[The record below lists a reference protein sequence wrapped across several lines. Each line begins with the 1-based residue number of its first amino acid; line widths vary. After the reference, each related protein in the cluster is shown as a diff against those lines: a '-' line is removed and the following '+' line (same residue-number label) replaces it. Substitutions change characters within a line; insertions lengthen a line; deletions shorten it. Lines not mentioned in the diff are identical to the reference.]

1 MYLKSIKTA
10 LKDLLN
16 CKGSSLISVA
26 GLAIAFATVFFIYSR
41 VTFELGYDAYH
52 KKAERIYR
60 ISGEIKTTGSEAK
73 HAVLGPYMGRGLKE
87 HFPIVENYAR
97 LTPIKKSIVLEREKT
112 KISIDEAYFADSSV
126 FQLFTFDF
134 VYGDINSALAGPQE
148 VVISQSHSNQLFGA
162 VNPIGK
168 TIKEGDNL
176 LTVTGVIKDSPKN
189 SHHKLN
195 VLVSHPNPD
204 TNPENESEVNLAEG
218 YWMPSA
224 YHFILLTPEANIE
237 DITENFD
244 SFYVKYM
251 SPFGKAINATFKPIA
266 IPLKELHFSP
276 HMNYDYPKGNKIYSQ
291 FLIVVALFLIL
302 IAGTNYSNLLVSRN
316 ISRSKSMGVRKILGA
331 KNKMLYLHS
340 LIGNLVY
347 LIVSLTIAFWLFL
360 FIRPYVVSITGLHV
374 ADYHLDEIVV
384 LSLVMVVALGLL
396 TSLIPWLNYV
406 GKSGLEMIRPWQ
418 NLTGKSTFT
427 FGKLSSIFQYA
438 LTIVLILSAVIMER
452 QMRYITSS
460 DMGFVKE
467 NVLLV
472 KLTDTS
478 NEINDVNFFRE
489 ELLRDPEVEFA
500 SFSTRAPG
508 EVLGTVHFPIK
519 VDGEMTTRIVNVMGI
534 DLNYI
539 PLMGMELLAGRNFDL
554 SYNDGGFNSII
565 VNEAFVDFC
574 GISGDVVGMQ
584 IGQTAVIGV
593 LKDVSFNSLHN
604 RAEPIVFYLTF
615 EPTGYMN
622 IRFRDAD
629 PDAAITI
636 VQEIWDKVFGDAP
649 ADIQFL
655 DNRVAM
661 MYADDQRTN
670 MLIRSFTLVSI
681 LLSIMG
687 FINLTSIILK
697 SKTKE
702 IGIRKVNGAK
712 IWQVMLM
719 LNMDFVKWVAIAFVI
734 ATPIAYYAMDKWLQN
749 FAYRTQLSWWVFAL
763 AGLMALVIAL
773 LTVSWQSWLAAR
785 RNPVEALR
793 YE

>member
-1 MYLKSIKTA
+1 MYLKSIKIA
-10 LKDLLN
+10 LKDLISCN
-16 CKGSSLISVA
+16 GSSLISVA
-26 GLAIAFATVFFIYSR
+26 GLAIAFATVIFIYSR

-52 KKAERIYR
+52 EKGNRIYR
-60 ISGEIKTTGSEAK
+60 ISGEIKTAGSEAK

-87 HFPIVENYAR
+87 HFPIVEGYAR
-97 LTPIKKSIVLEREKT
+97 ITPFKKSIILEQEKT

-134 VYGDINSALAGPQE
+134 VHGNIKSALAGPRE
-148 VVISQSHSNQLFGA
+148 VVINQSLSKQLFGTE
-162 VNPIGK
+162 NPIGK

-176 LTVTGVIKDSPKN
+176 LTVTGVVKDSPKN

-195 VLVSHPNPD
+195 VLISHPNPNS
-204 TNPENESEVNLAEG
+204 NPENESEVNLAEG

-224 YHFILLTPEANIE
+224 YHFILLSEGAHIE
-237 DITENFD
+237 EITENFD
-244 SFYVKYM
+244 SFYSKYM
-251 SPFGKAINATFKPIA
+251 SPFGEAINATFKPIA
-266 IPLKELHFSP
+266 LPLKDLHFSP
-276 HMNYDYPKGNKIYSQ
+276 HMNYDYPKGNKLYSR
-291 FLIVVALFLIL
+291 FLIIVALFLIL

-316 ISRSKSMGVRKILGA
+316 ITRSKSMGVRKILGA
-331 KNKMLYLHS
+331 KNKMLYFHS

-360 FIRPYVVSITGLHV
+360 FIRPYVVSITGLQV
-374 ADYHLDEIVV
+374 ADYHLDEILV
-384 LSLVMVVALGLL
+384 LSLVMVIAIGLL
-396 TSLIPWLNYV
+396 TSVIPWLNYV
-406 GKSGLEMIRPWQ
+406 GKSGLKMIRPWQ
-418 NLTGKSTFT
+418 YLTGKSTFT

-438 LTIVLILSAVIMER
+438 LTIVLILSAVTMER
-452 QMRYITSS
+452 QMRYLTNS
-460 DMGFVKE
+460 DMGFIKD

-472 KLTDTS
+472 KLTDPS
-478 NEINDVNFFRE
+478 NKISTVNFFRE
-489 ELLRDPEVEFA
+489 ELLRNPEIEYA

-539 PLMGMELLAGRNFDL
+539 PLMGMELLAGRNFDI
-554 SYNDGGFNSII
+554 SYDDGGFNTII
-565 VNEAFVDFC
+565 VNEAFLDFC
-574 GISGDVVGMQ
+574 GLSVDVVGMQ
-584 IGQTAVIGV
+584 INHATVVGV

-604 RAEPIVFYLTF
+604 SAEPIVFYLTF

-622 IRFRDAD
+622 IKFRNSI
-629 PDAAITI
+629 PGLAITT
-636 VQEIWDKVFGDAP
+636 VQEVWDKVFGDTP

-670 MLIRSFTLVSI
+670 MLIRSFTLISI

-687 FINLTSIILK
+687 FINLTSIMMK
-697 SKTKE
+697 RKTKE

-719 LNMDFVKWVAIAFVI
+719 LNMDFVKWVAVAFVI
-734 ATPIAYYAMDKWLQN
+734 ATPIAYFAMDKWLQN

>member
-10 LKDLLN
+10 LKDLLS

-26 GLAIAFATVFFIYSR
+26 GLAIAFATVIFIYSR

-52 KKAERIYR
+52 EKAYRIYR
-60 ISGEIKTTGSEAK
+60 ISGEIKTAGSEAK

-87 HFPIVENYAR
+87 HFPIVEKYAS
-97 LTPIKKSIVLEREKT
+97 LTPIKKSIILEREEA

-134 VYGDINSALAGPQE
+134 VHGNINSALANPRE
-148 VVISQSHSNQLFGA
+148 VVINQSLSKRLFGA
-162 VNPIGK
+162 ENPIGK
-168 TIKEGDNL
+168 TINEGDKL
-176 LTVTGVIKDSPKN
+176 LTVTGVVKDSPKN

-195 VLVSHPNPD
+195 VLISHPNPD

-224 YHFILLTPEANIE
+224 YHFILLSPDAQIE
-237 DITENFD
+237 EITKNFD
-244 SFYVKYM
+244 SFYAKYM
-251 SPFGKAINATFKPIA
+251 SPFGEAINATFKPIA
-266 IPLKELHFSP
+266 IPLKNLHFSP
-276 HMNYDYPKGNKIYSQ
+276 HMNYDYPKGNKIYSH
-291 FLIVVALFLIL
+291 FLIIVALFLIL
-302 IAGTNYSNLLVSRN
+302 IAGINYSNLLVSRN
-316 ISRSKSMGVRKILGA
+316 ITRSKSMGVRKILGA
-331 KNKMLYLHS
+331 KNKMLYIHS

-347 LIVSLTIAFWLFL
+347 VLVSLFIAFWLFL
-360 FIRPYVVSITGLHV
+360 FIRPYVVSITGLQV
-374 ADYHLDEIVV
+374 ADYHLDEILV
-384 LSLVMVVALGLL
+384 LSLAMIIAIGLL

-406 GKSGLEMIRPWQ
+406 GKSGLEMLRPWQ
-418 NLTGKSTFT
+418 YLTGKSTFT

-452 QMRYITSS
+452 QMRYLTNS
-460 DMGFVKE
+460 DMGFVKD

-472 KLTDTS
+472 KLTDPS
-478 NEINDVNFFRE
+478 NEINNVNSFRE
-489 ELLRDPEVEFA
+489 ELLRNPEIEFA

-519 VDGEMTTRIVNVMGI
+519 IEGEMTTRIVNVMGI

-539 PLMGMELLAGRNFDL
+539 PLMEMELLAGRNFDL
-554 SYNDGGFNSII
+554 SYNDGGFNTII
-565 VNEAFVDFC
+565 VNEALVDFC
-574 GISGDVVGMQ
+574 GLKDDITGMQ
-584 IGQTAVIGV
+584 IGQTTVIGV

-604 RAEPIVFYLTF
+604 PAEPVAFYLTF

-622 IRFRDAD
+622 IRFRNSDSG
-629 PDAAITI
+629 AAIAT
-636 VQEIWDKVFGDAP
+636 VQKVWDKVFGNTP

-670 MLIRSFTLVSI
+670 MLIRSFTLISI

-687 FINLTSIILK
+687 LINLTSIILK
-697 SKTKE
+697 RKTKE

-734 ATPIAYYAMDKWLQN
+734 ATPVAYFAMDKWLQN
-749 FAYRTQLSWWVFAL
+749 FAYRTQLSWWVFAV
-763 AGLMALVIAL
+763 AGLLALIIAL

>member
-10 LKDLLN
+10 LKDLLS
-16 CKGSSLISVA
+16 CRSSSLISVA
-26 GLAIAFATVFFIYSR
+26 GLSIAFATVFFIYSR
-41 VTFELGYDAYH
+41 VTFELGYDTCH
-52 KKAERIYR
+52 EKANRIYR
-60 ISGEIKTTGSEAK
+60 ISGEIKTAGSEAK

-97 LTPIKKSIVLEREKT
+97 LTPIKKSIILEREKT

-134 VYGDINSALAGPQE
+134 VHGDINTALAGPRE
-148 VVISQSHSNQLFGA
+148 VVVSHSLSQQLFGTE
-162 VNPIGK
+162 NPIGK
-168 TIKEGDNL
+168 SIKEGDNL
-176 LTVTGVIKDSPKN
+176 LTVTGVIKDLPKN

-195 VLVSHPNPD
+195 VLISHPNPD
-204 TNPENESEVNLAEG
+204 TNPENESEVRLSEG

-224 YHFILLTPEANIE
+224 YHFILLSPGAHIE
-237 DITENFD
+237 EITENFD
-244 SFYVKYM
+244 SFYTKYM
-251 SPFGKAINATFKPIA
+251 SPFGEAINATFKPIA
-266 IPLKELHFSP
+266 IPLKDLHFSSY
-276 HMNYDYPKGNKIYSQ
+276 MNYDYPKGNRIYSY
-291 FLIVVALFLIL
+291 FLIAVALFLIL
-302 IAGTNYSNLLVSRN
+302 IAGINYSNLLVSRN
-316 ISRSKSMGVRKILGA
+316 ITRSKSMGVRKILGA

-347 LIVSLTIAFWLFL
+347 ILVSLFVAFWLFL
-360 FIRPYVVSITGLHV
+360 FIRQHLVSITGLQI
-374 ADYHLDEIVV
+374 ADYPIGEIVV
-384 LSLVMVVALGLL
+384 LSLIMVVAIGLL
-396 TSLIPWLNYV
+396 TSFIPWLNYV
-406 GKSGLEMIRPWQ
+406 GKSGIEMIRPWQ
-418 NLTGKSTFT
+418 YLTGKSTFS
-427 FGKLSSIFQYA
+427 FGRLSSILQYT

-452 QMRYITSS
+452 QMRYLTSS

-472 KLTDTS
+472 KLTDSS
-478 NEINDVNFFRE
+478 NEIKDVNFFRE
-489 ELLRDPEVEFA
+489 ELLRNPDVEFA

-519 VDGEMTTRIVNVMGI
+519 VNGEITTRIVNVMGI

-554 SYNDGGFNSII
+554 SYNDGGFNTII
-565 VNEAFVDFC
+565 VNKAFIDFC
-574 GISGDVVGMQ
+574 GLKDDITGMQ
-584 IGQTAVIGV
+584 IGQTSVIGV

-604 RAEPIVFYLTF
+604 PAEPIVFYLTF

-629 PDAAITI
+629 PGPAITI
-636 VQEIWDKVFGDAP
+636 VQEVWDKVFGDAP

-661 MYADDQRTN
+661 MYADDQRTSL
-670 MLIRSFTLVSI
+670 LIRSFTLISI
-681 LLSIMG
+681 MLSIMG
-687 FINLTSIILK
+687 LINLTSIILK
-697 SKTKE
+697 RKTKE

-719 LNMDFVKWVAIAFVI
+719 LNMDFVKWVTIAFVI

-749 FAYRTQLSWWVFAL
+749 FTYRTQLSLWVFAL
-763 AGLMALVIAL
+763 AGLLALAIAL
-773 LTVSWQSWLAAR
+773 LTVSWQSWRAAR